1 MDSLP
6 ASADD
11 GRTAGRPDGPTDRRT
26 DGPTSEDWRMTLVT
40 ADEVKAK
47 AADLGF
53 IACGITDLQPSAYAQ
68 ELDEWLR
75 RGYGGT
81 MRYLNRQAAKRRD
94 PRKVDPAA
102 RRVVVVLD
110 NYYCSDY
117 SPGADGAPRVAR
129 YASSKDYHHVTLNR
143 INSLADFLIGHGAKA
158 ARSYVDTGPVPE
170 RELAQR
176 AGLGWIG
183 KNTMLLRPGVGSWF
197 FIGTV
202 FTDLPLQIDSPFVS
216 DHCGSCTRCL
226 DACPT
231 SAFVEPHLL
240 DATKCI
246 SYLTIE
252 WKKELPAELA
262 GSTDGHSAAIS
273 ATRFALEPA
282 IRRGY
287 QIEEFR
293 PKDPPGA
300 DRPTHAMTDEE
311 RPAIRDTPSPGR
323 ALSSCGAIG
332 ATPSRPC
339 MRLRPAW
346 PTVASR
352 GIRARRAPA
361 APCP

>member
-1 MDSLP
+1 
-6 ASADD
+6 
-11 GRTAGRPDGPTDRRT
+11 
-26 DGPTSEDWRMTLVT
+26 MTLVT
-40 ADEVKAK
+40 AGEVKAR

-53 IACGITDLQPSAYAQ
+53 IACGITDLQPSAYAE
-68 ELDEWLR
+68 ELEEWLR

-110 NYYCSDY
+110 NYYY
-117 SPGADGAPRVAR
+117 SEHSTGAEGATKVAR
-129 YASSKDYHHVTLNR
+129 YASSRDYHLVTLNR
-143 INSLADFLIGHGAKA
+143 INGLADFLIGHGAKA
-158 ARSYVDTGPVPE
+158 ARPYVDTGPVPE

-262 GSTDGHSAAIS
+262 GRFDGWAFGCDICNEVCPWNL
-273 ATRFALEPA
+273 RFAEDT
-282 IRRGY
+282 R
-287 QIEEFR
+287 IEEFR
-293 PKDPPGA
+293 PRRDLPGA
-300 DRPTHAMTDEE
+300 GPSYFDAMTDEE
-311 RPAIRDTPSPGR
+311 FDRRFADT
-323 ALSSCGAIG
+323 ALSRPGLELMRRNWRNAV
-332 ATPSRPC
+332 AT
-339 MRLRPAW
+339 LREAQ
-346 PTVASR
+346 A
-352 GIRARRAPA
+352 GLANRRQ
-361 APCP
+361 